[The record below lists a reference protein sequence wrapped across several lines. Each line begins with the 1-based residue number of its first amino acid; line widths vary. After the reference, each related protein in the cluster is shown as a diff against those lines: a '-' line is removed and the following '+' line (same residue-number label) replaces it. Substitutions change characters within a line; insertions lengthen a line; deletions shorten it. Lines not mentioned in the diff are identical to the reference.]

1 MWQRINNII
10 SSSSSVKPLIPF
22 LLTIAISTNIVVND
36 ALSLQS
42 SSSLLASSTSRIA
55 PVVVR
60 CDTTSTTSTTT
71 RQRPESL
78 MKYQK
83 ESLSSKTILYG
94 SKTLENNNG
103 EDDNDNDN
111 DNERTQVKR
120 SSSLPTTHHNNYER
134 MKTPVR
140 GAMKEHAIF
149 GALTGDSMIEKYE
162 IWKQKKPRLQQQTND
177 NDIGIGIG
185 TGIDIGIDNVVIGYV
200 KFGDNLNGHIGI
212 VHGGIISLLF
222 DDICGFAFDA
232 LGIKHA
238 VTANLNVNYRKPLL
252 ANTEVYLEVQFD
264 KMKSKGRKLY
274 FNVQMKSTNTKT
286 TSTTSSAIDDNDAD
300 NNDDET
306 ILYAEATCLYIIPR
320 DHL

>member
-42 SSSLLASSTSRIA
+42 SSSLLASSASRIA

-103 EDDNDNDN
+103 EDDNDN

-177 NDIGIGIG
+177 NDIGI
-185 TGIDIGIDNVVIGYV
+185 DIGIDNVVIGYV

-238 VTANLNVNYRKPLL
+238 VTANLNVNYRTPLL

>member
-1 MWQRINNII
+1 M
-10 SSSSSVKPLIPF
+10 KPLIPF

-42 SSSLLASSTSRIA
+42 SSSLLASSASRIA

-162 IWKQKKPRLQQQTND
+162 IWKQKKPRLQQQTHD
-177 NDIGIGIG
+177 NDIGIG
-185 TGIDIGIDNVVIGYV
+185 IGIDNVVIGYV

-238 VTANLNVNYRKPLL
+238 VTANLNVNYRTPLL

-286 TSTTSSAIDDNDAD
+286 TSSTKSSAIDDNDAD

>member
-42 SSSLLASSTSRIA
+42 SSSLLASSASRIA

-111 DNERTQVKR
+111 ERTQVKR
-120 SSSLPTTHHNNYER
+120 SSSLPTTTHHNNYER

-149 GALTGDSMIEKYE
+149 GALHGDSMIEKYE
-162 IWKQKKPRLQQQTND
+162 IWKQKPRLQQQTND
-177 NDIGIGIG
+177 NDI
-185 TGIDIGIDNVVIGYV
+185 GIDIGIDNVVIGYV

>member
-1 MWQRINNII
+1 M
-10 SSSSSVKPLIPF
+10 KPLIPF

-42 SSSLLASSTSRIA
+42 SSSLLASSASRIA

-103 EDDNDNDN
+103 EDDNNNNNDN

-120 SSSLPTTHHNNYER
+120 SSLPTTTHHNNYER

-177 NDIGIGIG
+177 NDI
-185 TGIDIGIDNVVIGYV
+185 GIDIGIDNVVIGYV

-286 TSTTSSAIDDNDAD
+286 TSTTSSSAIDDNDAD

>member
-1 MWQRINNII
+1 MWQRISSII

-42 SSSLLASSTSRIA
+42 SSSSLLASSTSRIA
-55 PVVVR
+55 PVVR

-78 MKYQK
+78 IKYQK
-83 ESLSSKTILYG
+83 DSLSSKTILYG

-103 EDDNDNDN
+103 EDDNNN
-111 DNERTQVKR
+111 DNERTRVKR
-120 SSSLPTTHHNNYER
+120 SSLPTTHHNNYER

-149 GALTGDSMIEKYE
+149 GALNGDSMIEKYE
-162 IWKQKKPRLQQQTND
+162 IWKQKPRLQQQTND
-177 NDIGIGIG
+177 NDIGI
-185 TGIDIGIDNVVIGYV
+185 DIDNVVIGYV
-200 KFGDNLNGHIGI
+200 QFGDNLNGHIGI

-252 ANTEVYLEVQFD
+252 ANTEVSLEVQFD

-286 TSTTSSAIDDNDAD
+286 TSTTSSSAIDDNDAD

>member
-42 SSSLLASSTSRIA
+42 SSSLLASSASRIA

-60 CDTTSTTSTTT
+60 CDTTSTTTSTTT

-78 MKYQK
+78 MKYQQD
-83 ESLSSKTILYG
+83 SLSSKTILYG

-111 DNERTQVKR
+111 ERTQVKR
-120 SSSLPTTHHNNYER
+120 SSSLPTTTHHNNYER

-149 GALTGDSMIEKYE
+149 GALNRDSMIEKYE
-162 IWKQKKPRLQQQTND
+162 IWKQKPRLQQQQTND
-177 NDIGIGIG
+177 NDIG
-185 TGIDIGIDNVVIGYV
+185 IGIDNVVIGYV